1 MSKKKFIWIAVATCV
16 VALIFFHQDIIRKLD
31 DANVFRIDEF
41 HEFNEDDEQN
51 LKDVLSKYNLEP
63 ISAGDFFSLRYAFS
77 NDDMGGLALE
87 FTCKT
92 ADFSNCTKTIY
103 EDDGQNIHRT
113 VKTTELQEA
122 KTIYNEFI
130 ELNIFDLK
138 SIETKPLGVYL
149 EIYYIAY
156 LCSNVSIEVSDE
168 KRLNRFSITPG
179 GAHNDER
186 YNKIFS
192 IFRNHGFAPK
202 NERIE

>member
-16 VALIFFHQDIIRKLD
+16 VALIFFHQDIIHKLD
-31 DANVFRIDEF
+31 DANVFRVDEF
-41 HEFNEDDEQN
+41 HEFDEDDEQN
-51 LKDVLSKYNLEP
+51 LKNILSKYDLEP
-63 ISAGDFFSLRYAFS
+63 ISAGDFFSIRYAFS
-77 NDDMGGLALE
+77 NDDMGGYVFE

-103 EDDGQNIHRT
+103 EDDGRNVHKT
-113 VKTTELQEA
+113 VKATEPQEA
-122 KTIYNEFI
+122 KAIYNKFI

-149 EIYYIAY
+149 EMYHIGY

-168 KRLNRFSITPG
+168 RRLNRFSIAPG

-186 YNKIFS
+186 YNKLFS
-192 IFRNHGFAPK
+192 IFKKH
-202 NERIE
+202 